1 MMRRLAATCL
11 ALAALLGAGGIAS
24 AQSEKWNQ
32 AKATALAGE
41 LVNSVSNLEQQL
53 QNNAQA
59 GDPFMEE
66 TVWQVGDSLGLLQF
80 EATRLQAL
88 LASGKGMKPTLPAYK
103 RLQQL
108 HRECQAYTGQF
119 QQTAILTPSLDK
131 ARAALQALSA
141 YYPPQPALTQ

>member
-1 MMRRLAATCL
+1 MTRL
-11 ALAALLGAGGIAS
+11 LAALVCLVLAGAAS
-24 AQSEKWNQ
+24 AQTEKWNQ
-32 AKATALAGE
+32 AKATALAGD

-66 TVWQVGDSLGLLQF
+66 TIWQVGDSLGLLQF
-80 EATRLQAL
+80 EAIRLQAL
-88 LASGKGMKPTLPAYK
+88 LSSGKGMKQTLPCYK

-119 QQTAILTPSLDK
+119 QQTAILAPSLDK
-131 ARAALQALSA
+131 AKTALTKLAA

>member
-1 MMRRLAATCL
+1 MKRFAVVSLTAL
-11 ALAALLGAGGIAS
+11 ALFAAGTAA
-24 AQSEKWNQ
+24 AQTAKWDQ
-32 AKATALAGE
+32 AKVTALAGD
-41 LVNSVSNLEQQL
+41 LANSVSNLQNQL

-66 TVWQVGDSLGLLQF
+66 TVWQVGDSLGLLEF

-88 LASGKGMKPTLPAYK
+88 LQSGKGMKQTLPAYK

-119 QQTAILTPSLDK
+119 QQTAILTPSLAK
-131 ARAALQALSA
+131 AKAALSMLSA

>member
-1 MMRRLAATCL
+1 MKRLAFVSLTAL
-11 ALAALLGAGGIAS
+11 ALFAAAAAS
-24 AQSEKWNQ
+24 AQTEKWNQ
-32 AKATALAGE
+32 AKVTALAGD
-41 LVNSVSNLEQQL
+41 LVNSVSNLQNQL

-66 TVWQVGDSLGLLQF
+66 TVWQVGDSLGLLEF
-80 EATRLQAL
+80 EALRLQAL
-88 LASGKGMKPTLPAYK
+88 LTSGKGMKQTLPAYK

-119 QQTAILTPSLDK
+119 QQTAILSPPLTK
-131 ARAALQALSA
+131 AKAALTSLAA

>member
-1 MMRRLAATCL
+1 MKRFVVVSL
-11 ALAALLGAGGIAS
+11 
-24 AQSEKWNQ
+24 
-32 AKATALAGE
+32 TALALFAAGPAAAQTAKWDQAKVTA
-41 LVNSVSNLEQQL
+41 LASDLANSVSNLQNQL

-66 TVWQVGDSLGLLQF
+66 TVWQVGDSLGLLEF
-80 EATRLQAL
+80 EAIRLQAL
-88 LASGKGMKPTLPAYK
+88 LQSGKGMKQTLPAYK

-119 QQTAILTPSLDK
+119 QQTAILTPPLAK
-131 ARAALQALSA
+131 AKAALSMMSA